1 MIISFIINFLMPSF
15 NSFRLTNSI
24 EFKSDHYIRAAVEK
38 VVSIHTAEWSR
49 KGDILLFMPGK
60 EEVEQ
65 ACMILQKRAPDLMTL
80 PIYAALPFETQC
92 QIFSMTPQGIRKVN
106 KLYRF
111 LQLSSV

>member
-1 MIISFIINFLMPSF
+1 M
-15 NSFRLTNSI
+15 
-24 EFKSDHYIRAAVEK
+24 
-38 VVSIHTAEWSR
+38 VSIHTAEWSR

-106 KLYRF
+106 ILYRF
-111 LQLSSV
+111 LQLSGDYSIRINCKITIRNFFQGGCCY

>member
-1 MIISFIINFLMPSF
+1 M
-15 NSFRLTNSI
+15 
-24 EFKSDHYIRAAVEK
+24 
-38 VVSIHTAEWSR
+38 VSIHTAEWSR

-106 KLYRF
+106 KLYSF
-111 LQLSSV
+111 LQLLRNFKFKHLRNIWITTINFLFSRLLLLLTLLKHQSL

>member
-1 MIISFIINFLMPSF
+1 MMIISLLLIFLMPSF
-15 NSFRLTNSI
+15 NSFRLTIFI

-92 QIFSMTPQGIRKVN
+92 QIFSMAPQGIRKVN
-106 KLYRF
+106 KL
-111 LQLSSV
+111 LVSTII